1 MHERIIAKAFQRSTS
16 LSTCKQVTRIE
27 ATSFLRVKK
36 EQEFKSNSDEKL
48 TSPKDHLFTTYG

>member
-1 MHERIIAKAFQRSTS
+1 MQSTS
-16 LSTCKQVTRIE
+16 FSTCKQVTRIE

-36 EQEFKSNSDEKL
+36 EQEIKSNSDEKL